1 MKRTTITKKTIKTA
15 ALILTAMLMMCG
27 CSANNNTK
35 ADTSSAAAGTEKAA
49 DISAEELLADISHDN
64 LDGRLS
70 KGDGKYDKNA
80 AQFYETGFANILD
93 GAILYNENGG
103 YPDEVSAVK
112 FDEGIDGQELL
123 KQRLESRTATFRDYR
138 PEEVPKLENAK
149 IFNAGGFDILII
161 SDDADNIEKQ
171 LKEKLS

>member
-27 CSANNNTK
+27 CSTNNNTK
-35 ADTSSAAAGTEKAA
+35 ADTSSAAGTEKAA

-103 YPDEVSAVK
+103 YADEVSAVK

-161 SDDADNIEKQ
+161 SDDADSIEKQ

>member
-27 CSANNNTK
+27 CSANNDTK
-35 ADTSSAAAGTEKAA
+35 TDTSSATGTEKAA

-103 YPDEVSAVK
+103 YADEVSAVK

-161 SDDADNIEKQ
+161 SDDADNIERQ